1 MLSPGRDISEE
12 KRALRREMV
21 ERREGLS
28 DQDRQARI
36 QAAAARL
43 LALPELADVAGR
55 TVAGYVATRGELDP
69 APALAGLAARGARVA
84 LPRVGGASPRLRFHR
99 VDAGT
104 AMRPGRFGI
113 LEPDERADEV
123 AVADLDVVIAPGL
136 AFDSRGRRVGYGG
149 GYYDEALAAARAGKG
164 TPVTVGFAFDFQV
177 VDRCPAGEGDV
188 AVDLVVTDARVV
200 RP

>member
-1 MLSPGRDISEE
+1 MLSPGRDISEQ

-28 DQDRQARI
+28 AEERRVRI
-36 QAAAARL
+36 EAAAARL

-55 TVAGYVATRGELDP
+55 TVAGYVAVRGELDP

-84 LPRVGGASPRLRFHR
+84 LPRVADASPRLRFHR

-104 AMRPGRFGI
+104 TLRPGRFGI
-113 LEPDERADEV
+113 LEPDEHAAEV
-123 AVADLDVVIAPGL
+123 AVTEVDVVIAPGL
-136 AFDSRGRRVGYGG
+136 AFDGAGYRVGYGG
-149 GYYDEALAAARAGKG
+149 GYYDEALGAARGR
-164 TPVTVGFAFDFQV
+164 PVAIGLAYDFQV
-177 VDRCPAGEGDV
+177 VDRCPTGDDDV